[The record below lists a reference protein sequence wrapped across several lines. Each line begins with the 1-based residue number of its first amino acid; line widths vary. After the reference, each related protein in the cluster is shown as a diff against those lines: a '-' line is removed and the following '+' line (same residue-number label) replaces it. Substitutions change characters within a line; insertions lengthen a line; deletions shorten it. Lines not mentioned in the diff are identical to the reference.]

1 MSIKIRFIGTAMCF
15 LAVLILCSCSHV
27 ADIGAVGV
35 RSFKEASLS
44 GIVLDDRG
52 IPVPEADV
60 ILDGEQRTVTGVH
73 GRFVFSGTGSGDHT
87 VEVYAEAFE
96 PMPPTRIRFIDRTD
110 FLVLRIIPLLSLVDE
125 AVEHLSRGSTDKADM
140 LLARCEAAGGTPASR
155 LLRGVFL
162 YLTGDYAGA
171 LVTASDL
178 IREGIVEKGAELLAG
193 RCRQAQSACSNA
205 LP

>member
-1 MSIKIRFIGTAMCF
+1 MSFKLRFFRTVICF
-15 LAVLILCSCSHV
+15 LGVFSLCSCSHV
-27 ADIGAVGV
+27 ADIDAVGV

-44 GIVLDDRG
+44 GIVLDHCG
-52 IPVPEADV
+52 IPVPDAEV
-60 ILDGEQRTVTGVH
+60 ILDGELTAVSGDD
-73 GRFVFSGTGSGDHT
+73 GRFVFSGTGSGEHT
-87 VEVYAEAFE
+87 VEVHAEAFE
-96 PMPPTRIRFIDRTD
+96 PMPPTRIGFTGRTD
-110 FLVLRIIPLLSLVDE
+110 FLVLRLIPLSSLVDE

-140 LLARCEAAGGTPASR
+140 LLTRCEAAGGTPASR

-178 IREGIVEKGAELLAG
+178 IREGIAEKGAEFLAG
-193 RCRQAQSACSNA
+193 RCRQAQSACANA